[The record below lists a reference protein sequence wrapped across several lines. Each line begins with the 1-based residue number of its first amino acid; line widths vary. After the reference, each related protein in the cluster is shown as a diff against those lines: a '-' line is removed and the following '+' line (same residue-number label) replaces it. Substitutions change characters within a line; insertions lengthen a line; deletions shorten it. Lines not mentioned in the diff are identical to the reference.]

1 MTRRDVIKLA
11 AAGSAAAL
19 AAAPAPGPQTAVKGK
34 WRMGGTS
41 TAFSVRSSQLRAA
54 GKQFDQLEH
63 CHSLGMGGVE
73 VAPPSFEPADVK
85 AFRAKLESYGM
96 YLSANALRL
105 PNDKADLPAF
115 EKIVQGYAEAGA
127 KASRCPQTQRRY
139 EQYKTLDD
147 FKKDFARCKRQ
158 VELAEPV
165 ARRYRLKI
173 GIENH
178 KGQRFGEFVDWIKGV
193 GSEWVGI
200 TFDVGNN
207 YSLCDDPMEWLPTIA
222 PLAVNVHIKDMA
234 LGEYPDGFLLAEV
247 PLGQGI
253 MDMAKIVNTIRGLH
267 PDMTFGLEMITRDP
281 LQIPVYTEQYWET
294 FKDPSSPLP
303 GRDLAHILNLVRTK
317 GTKNLQFTSKMSPAE
332 QLKAEDDNI
341 AACIR
346 YARENLG
353 L

>member
-1 MTRRDVIKLA
+1 MTRRDVIRLA
-11 AAGSAAAL
+11 
-19 AAAPAPGPQTAVKGK
+19 AAAPAALATATPAPAPQTATKGK

-41 TAFSVRSSQLRAA
+41 TAFAVRSSQLRAQ

-63 CHSLGMGGVE
+63 CHSLGMGGAE
-73 VAPPSFEPADVK
+73 VAPPSFEPDDIK
-85 AFRAKLESYGM
+85 AFRAKVESYEM
-96 YLSANALRL
+96 YLSANGLRL
-105 PNDKADLPAF
+105 PNGPADLPAF
-115 EKIVQGYAEAGA
+115 EKIVKGYAEAGA

-158 VELAEPV
+158 VELAEPI
-165 ARRYRLKI
+165 ARKYRLKI

-178 KGQRFGEFVDWIKGV
+178 KGLRLGEFVEWIKGV
-193 GSEWVGI
+193 SSEWVGI
-200 TFDVGNN
+200 CFDIGNN
-207 YSLCDDPMEWLPTIA
+207 YALCDDPMEWLPAIA

-234 LGEYPDGFLLAEV
+234 LGEYPDGFLLSEV
-247 PLGQGI
+247 PMGQGI
-253 MDMAKIVNTIRGLH
+253 MDLGKIVDTIRGLH

-303 GRDLAHILNLVRTK
+303 GRDLAHILKLVRTK
-317 GTKNLQFTSKMSPAE
+317 GAKNLQYTGKMSPAE
-332 QLKAEDDNI
+332 QLKAEDDNNL
-341 AACIR
+341 ACIQ
-346 YARENLG
+346 YARANLG

>member
-1 MTRRDVIKLA
+1 MAATPA
-11 AAGSAAAL
+11 AAQ
-19 AAAPAPGPQTAVKGK
+19 QTAGKGK

-41 TAFSVRSSQLRAA
+41 TTFTVRTSQLRAA

-73 VAPPSFEPADVK
+73 VAPPSFEAADIKV
-85 AFRAKLESYGM
+85 FRGKLESYGM
-96 YLSANALRL
+96 YLSANGLRL
-105 PNDKADLPAF
+105 PNEKTDLPAF

-165 ARRYRLKI
+165 ARKYRLKI

-193 GSEWVGI
+193 SSEWVGI
-200 TFDVGNN
+200 CFDVGNN
-207 YSLCDDPMEWLPTIA
+207 YSLCDDPMEWLPAIA

-267 PDMTFGLEMITRDP
+267 PEMTFGLEMITRDP
-281 LQIPVYTEQYWET
+281 LQIPVYTEQYWAT
-294 FKDPSSPLP
+294 FQDASSPLP
-303 GRDLAHILNLVRTK
+303 GRDLAHILNLVKTK

>member
-1 MTRRDVIKLA
+1 VTRRDVVKLA
-11 AAGSAAAL
+11 AAVPAAV
-19 AAAPAPGPQTAVKGK
+19 AAAPPAPAPQTVTKGK

-41 TAFSVRSSQLRAA
+41 TAFSVRAGQLRAA

-63 CHSLGMGGVE
+63 CHSLGMGGAE
-73 VAPPSFEPADVK
+73 VAPPSFEAAGIK
-85 AFRAKLESYGM
+85 AFRAKVESYGM
-96 YLSANALRL
+96 YLSANGLRM
-105 PNDKADLPAF
+105 PNDKAEVPAF
-115 EKIVQGYAEAGA
+115 EKMVQGYVEAGA

-158 VELAEPV
+158 VELAEPI
-165 ARRYRLKI
+165 ARKYKLRI
-173 GIENH
+173 GVENH
-178 KGQRFGEFVDWIKGV
+178 KGQRLGEFIDWIKGV

-200 TFDVGNN
+200 CFDIGNN
-207 YSLCDDPMEWLPTIA
+207 YALCDDPMEWLATIA
-222 PLAVNVHIKDMA
+222 PLVVNVHIKDMG
-234 LGEYPDGFLLAEV
+234 LGEYKDGFLLSEV

-253 MDMAKIVNTIRGLH
+253 LDLAKIVDTIRGPR

-294 FKDPSSPLP
+294 FKDPSSPLS

-317 GTKNLQFTSKMSPAE
+317 GAKNLQYISQLSPAE
-332 QLKAEDDNI
+332 QLKAEDDNNN
-341 AACIR
+341 ACIK